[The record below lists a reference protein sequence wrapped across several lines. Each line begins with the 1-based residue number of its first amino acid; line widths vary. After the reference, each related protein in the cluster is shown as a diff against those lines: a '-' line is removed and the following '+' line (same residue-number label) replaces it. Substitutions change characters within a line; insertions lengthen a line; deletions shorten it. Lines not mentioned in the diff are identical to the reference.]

1 MGFSDKGLHHIE
13 GQNAVLGDFLVVSAM
28 LFWAGQLTFE
38 EKFIKKHD
46 ISPVHAL
53 GIEGKVIIKK
63 SCREPFLWEKNTRF
77 GLILGQLVVQWNLD
91 LRKILG
97 VTKIFLKSRFFLI
110 SNTRKS
116 LITNINNSKLNNLY
130 R

>member
-63 SCREPFLWEKNTRF
+63 SCREPFLWKIYEIWADF
-77 GLILGQLVVQWNLD
+77 GLILGQLTIMKKT
-91 LRKILG
+91 R
-97 VTKIFLKSRFFLI
+97 FLQII
-110 SNTRKS
+110 SNF
-116 LITNINNSKLNNLY
+116 
-130 R
+130 

>member
-77 GLILGQLVVQWNLD
+77 GLILGRLVVQWNLD

-116 LITNINNSKLNNLY
+116 LIIIDNTQ
-130 R
+130 

>member
-38 EKFIKKHD
+38 EKFIKKHN

-63 SCREPFLWEKNTRF
+63 SCREPFLWKKNMRF
-77 GLILGQLVVQWNLD
+77 GLMLGRLVV
-91 LRKILG
+91 KLG
-97 VTKIFLKSRFFLI
+97 RL
-110 SNTRKS
+110 
-116 LITNINNSKLNNLY
+116 
-130 R
+130 

>member
-38 EKFIKKHD
+38 EKFIKKHN

-63 SCREPFLWEKNTRF
+63 SCREPFLWKKNTRF
-77 GLILGQLVVQWNLD
+77 GLILGRLVVHNEKENWADYEQL
-91 LRKILG
+91 LRANFSCLHGQK
-97 VTKIFLKSRFFLI
+97 KKYIFF
-110 SNTRKS
+110 
-116 LITNINNSKLNNLY
+116 
-130 R
+130 